1 MGTRLGNSGASL
13 FIAGH
18 CYILRGR
25 SDKITNVRVALHN
38 GHNSSI
44 QGLQVSRIYVD
55 YEGRGV
61 CILYD
66 GISFCG
72 PSHKGPSQYPPMGHM
87 ERGCLNPANPGI
99 VMSLYACS
107 SVIQSRSSNILFKYR
122 NKEAS
127 QTYTVTWKE

>member
-55 YEGRGV
+55 YEGRGAV
-61 CILYD
+61 FSMMAFHFVVRAIRVPVSIPQW
-66 GISFCG
+66 GIW
-72 PSHKGPSQYPPMGHM
+72 KGV
-87 ERGCLNPANPGI
+87 A
-99 VMSLYACS
+99 
-107 SVIQSRSSNILFKYR
+107 
-122 NKEAS
+122 
-127 QTYTVTWKE
+127 